1 MKKYFSKFDKVNAFI
16 AFALLVFTLVIYFL
30 TKAPTLSFWDCGEFI
45 AAGSILGVPHPPG
58 SPLYVLIARLFSLIP
73 FASDIAVRINMLSVI
88 SSSLAVLFAYLT
100 AVRMLHLAFKKDD
113 SLLTRIIIYAGGV
126 SGALF
131 LGFGL
136 TSWNNAVE
144 AEVYGLSMMM
154 FMAILWLTM
163 IYIENKDSAFGNRLM
178 LLIFFIAFAGIGVH
192 MTTFMVMPIV
202 VLFFILK
209 KGSPPK
215 IWFIVATFFI
225 LELYL
230 VFATSSRPGEIPY
243 YIPLLIVTIFYL
255 FYVFSY
261 EKIPALYLYIG
272 GGFLLAV
279 LPFFGIIVNSIKKM
293 SSVEQ
298 SIKPIGILSTV
309 GILSFVVLLVG
320 GFFLLLKYFSAK
332 KKNQEQPHYIIAA
345 LFILIAGVMTGLLY
359 VPKGYFMFL
368 LVSLV
373 LLSIIVMVIG
383 KYIHW
388 PILIA
393 TVCVSLIILG
403 VMQFLW
409 GLVIGVI
416 AILIVGIFFKQTG
429 WKSALLITLMAIIG
443 FSDNLFIPV
452 RSSCQPDINE
462 NNPSQS
468 LLTTKNFIERKQY
481 GSQSMVMRM
490 FKRRAEWVNQFG
502 NYRRMGFWR
511 FFNEQYGL
519 IGNRF
524 IILFVIGLFGI
535 WELVRRKTELGTSF
549 LILLLITS
557 VGLVLYMNFAD
568 GTRQSPVTGADYI
581 EVRDRDYFFTPVFML
596 FGLAIGGGLTFF
608 INFLREIVNNF
619 TPWIKKIIIISSLIF
634 FLLPSFSLA
643 RNYYYANR
651 SHNYIPF
658 DYAWNIFI
666 STDKNAILFTAGDND
681 TFPLWCLQEAYRIRR
696 DIKVVNLSLAN
707 TKWYIK
713 QLKSIMG
720 IDLGWS
726 DEQIDHLRPFR
737 TRQGG
742 VFRLQDQ
749 VVSEILKKNYGKR
762 PIEFCITVPSSARKF
777 EGKSIDSMLILNGM
791 AWRMTFDGSGKRIDV
806 DASIDL
812 FTNPQ
817 KFRYRSIAD
826 HNVYKDEA
834 TRRVTINYTR
844 SFMRIADTLRK
855 EGDSSRLVW
864 LMKQAIKYVPYSTD
878 AINYLAAYYSETG
891 REKDLEQL
899 IANTQYGDKKWL
911 KTLLGR
917 LEHRQ
922 GNDQK
927 AEAIYK
933 DVIIRNPTY
942 RPSFED
948 LMRLYYNKRKP
959 EKLKQLIRFW
969 LKNNPN
975 DNKMRMLLESVDKEF
990 KKQKSDKSTN

>member
-1 MKKYFSKFDKVNAFI
+1 MRLKAGMKNYFSKLDKVNALI
-16 AFALLVFTLVIYFL
+16 AFLLWVFALVIYSL

-45 AAGSILGVPHPPG
+45 AVGSILGIPHPPG

-73 FASDIAVRINMLSVI
+73 FSTDVAVRINMLSVI
-88 SSSLAVLFAYLT
+88 SSSLAVLLAYLT
-100 AVRMLHLAFKKDD
+100 TVRMIKFAFKGDA

-163 IYIENKDSAFGNRLM
+163 IYMENRDTAFGSRLM

-209 KGSPPK
+209 KETPPK
-215 IWFIVATFFI
+215 IWFVVATFFI

-243 YIPLLIVTIFYL
+243 YIPLLIVTVFYL

-261 EKIPALYLYIG
+261 EKIPALYLYVG
-272 GGFLLAV
+272 GGFLLAI
-279 LPFFGIIVNSIKKM
+279 LPFFGFIVNALKKI
-293 SSVEQ
+293 STVDQ
-298 SIKPIGILSTV
+298 SLKPTSILSTV
-309 GILSFVVLLVG
+309 GILFFVALLVT

-332 KKNQEQPHYIIAA
+332 KKNQEQLHYIITA
-345 LFILIAGVMTGLLY
+345 LFIFIAGVMTGLLY

-373 LLSIIVMVIG
+373 LLSIIVIVIG
-383 KYIHW
+383 KYIRW

-409 GLVIGVI
+409 GLVVGAV
-416 AILIVGIFFKQTG
+416 AILIAGIFFKQAG
-429 WKSALLITLMAIIG
+429 WKNALLIILMAIIG
-443 FSDNLFIPV
+443 FSDNLFIPI
-452 RSSCQPDINE
+452 RSACQPDINE
-462 NNPSQS
+462 NNPSRS
-468 LLTTKNFIERKQY
+468 FTATKNFIERKQY
-481 GSQSMVMRM
+481 GSQSMVTRM

-535 WELVRRKTELGTSF
+535 WELIRRKTEIGTTF

-608 INFLREIVNNF
+608 INFLREMVNDF
-619 TPWIKKIIIISSLIF
+619 TPWLKKVVIVSSLVF

-651 SHNYIPF
+651 SHDYIPF
-658 DYAWNIFI
+658 DYAWNIFM
-666 STDKNAILFTAGDND
+666 STDKNAVLFTAGDND

-726 DEQIDHLRPFR
+726 DEQIDRLRPFR
-737 TRQGG
+737 TRQGE

-749 VVSEILKKNYGKR
+749 VVSEIIKKNFGKR

-777 EGKSIDSMLILNGM
+777 EGKSIDSMLVLNGM
-791 AWRMTFDGSGKRIDV
+791 AWRMTPNGSGRRIDI
-806 DASIDL
+806 DASVDL

-817 KFRYRSIAD
+817 KFRFRSIAD
-826 HNVYKDEA
+826 PNVYKDEA
-834 TRRVTINYTR
+834 TRRITINYTR

-855 EGDSSRLVW
+855 EGDGKRLVW

-891 REKDLEQL
+891 MEKDFEQL
-899 IANTQYGDKKWL
+899 I
-911 KTLLGR
+911 
-917 LEHRQ
+917 
-922 GNDQK
+922 
-927 AEAIYK
+927 
-933 DVIIRNPTY
+933 
-942 RPSFED
+942 
-948 LMRLYYNKRKP
+948 
-959 EKLKQLIRFW
+959 
-969 LKNNPN
+969 
-975 DNKMRMLLESVDKEF
+975 
-990 KKQKSDKSTN
+990 TN